1 MLFSL
6 FFPLNYCFAAVVLI
20 ATNRVEYITDDFAT
34 SVDVGA
40 FYLPDNA
47 VGTCWNVQQF
57 A

>member
-1 MLFSL
+1 L